1 MDNRL
6 DSALIGVGKG
16 GACLSDSLLSTC
28 SAGLVTPASDDGWPP
43 ALRPDAS
50 EKGSREA
57 DGAAAD
63 KEVGAL
69 LLLSATSD
77 DLMSVGSPVPSTGSA
92 TPLW

>member
-50 EKGSREA
+50 EMAQIKFMQMRA
-57 DGAAAD
+57 DAFDRNELDPDVLRRLVAD
-63 KEVGAL
+63 LK
-69 LLLSATSD
+69 SSQ
-77 DLMSVGSPVPSTGSA
+77 SK
-92 TPLW
+92 